1 MRQGMRKTR
10 AIVII
15 ALAIVAGIVLAY
27 SPLLLDQTQAIP
39 LTSDRDTPGFEYG
52 ASILNSVQN
61 TNRSPAENVKAMVT
75 GVASLAGG
83 LVAAIAIGLAVAA
96 ACYLIMKRRVVDR
109 DMLKACDP

>member
-1 MRQGMRKTR
+1 MKQGMRKTR

-15 ALAIVAGIVLAY
+15 ALAIVAGIALAY
-27 SPLLLDQTQAIP
+27 SPLLLNQTQAFP
-39 LTSDRDTPGFEYG
+39 LTSDRDTQGFVDG
-52 ASILNSVQN
+52 ASILNSVAN
-61 TNRSPAENVKAMVT
+61 TKSPAENMMVIAT

-109 DMLKACDP
+109 NILKANSP